1 MYQLGFSNRLPR
13 MGTAIRETHSILRE
27 HLKGQSLSGLNCNL
41 RLGALFFHKHPRLR
55 RWIPLQNARLR
66 RVLADGSRDWSGD
79 SISDKSRCRAAK
91 APMPYLRAGKR
102 LLFLSEGVRQKCSSN
117 RSPNV
122 QGGLGSQNGAD
133 LRRICVAH
141 CPLSVREP
149 ATKQTKRT
157 EIYRDLS
164 TMGQQVK
171 QRPGA

>member
-1 MYQLGFSNRLPR
+1 
-13 MGTAIRETHSILRE
+13 
-27 HLKGQSLSGLNCNL
+27 
-41 RLGALFFHKHPRLR
+41 
-55 RWIPLQNARLR
+55 
-66 RVLADGSRDWSGD
+66 
-79 SISDKSRCRAAK
+79 
-91 APMPYLRAGKR
+91 MPYLRAGKR

-122 QGGLGSQNGAD
+122 QGGLGSENGAD
-133 LRRICVAH
+133 LRQICVAQ
-141 CPLSVREP
+141 CPLSVRA